1 MSALRV
7 LVVEDDPGLQKF
19 LVSCLKKHGYGVI
32 PASGGGEALSLAK
45 SHNPDLVL
53 LDLGLPDMDGL
64 SVLRE
69 LRTWSQLPIVILS
82 ARSQERQK
90 AEALDAGAD
99 DYLAKPFGV
108 VELTARL
115 RVAARHLLRRHAP
128 EPIVVTRGLR
138 VDLEVRKVTL
148 NGAEV
153 HLTPLEFKLLAALAR
168 RYGKVVTH
176 QQLLTEVWGSN
187 QSDQTHYLHLYMRQ
201 LRHKIEKD
209 PKRPQFF
216 RTESGVGYR
225 FEIEQDPESPDTPS
239 PAPRPS

>member
-1 MSALRV
+1 MNQIRV

-19 LVSCLKKHGYGVI
+19 LISCLKKQGYLVVPTSTG
-32 PASGGGEALSLAK
+32 AEALRLAH

-64 SVLRE
+64 EVLKG
-69 LRTWSQLPIVILS
+69 LRAWSQTPIVILS
-82 ARSQERQK
+82 ARNLERQK

-115 RVAARHLLRRHAP
+115 RVAIRHLHRRDVQ
-128 EPIVVTRGLR
+128 EPVVDSGDLR
-138 VDLEVRKVTL
+138 VDLESRKVFL
-148 NGAEV
+148 RGEEI

-176 QQLLTEVWGSN
+176 QQLLTEVWGSS
-187 QSDQTHYLHLYMRQ
+187 QADQTQYLHLYMRQ
-201 LRHKIEKD
+201 LRHKIEDD
-209 PKRPQFF
+209 PKRPRYF

-225 FEIEQDPESPDTPS
+225 MNVDQEPVPNS
-239 PAPRPS
+239 